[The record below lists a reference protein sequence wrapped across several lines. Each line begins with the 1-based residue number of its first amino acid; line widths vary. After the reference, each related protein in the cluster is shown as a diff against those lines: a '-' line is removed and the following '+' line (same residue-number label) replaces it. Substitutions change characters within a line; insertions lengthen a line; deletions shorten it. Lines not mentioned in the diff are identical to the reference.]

1 MQQDTTK
8 AIFFIIVSCLAF
20 SVMNNIIRYASS
32 DMNSWQMVFFR
43 NVMSLL
49 IISPFVLRKGMS
61 GLKTSSIKLYFLRSL
76 TGLIAMCSWFYS
88 LALLPVAEATALGF
102 TLPIFASLLA
112 IIFFKEKADFLRIL
126 AIAIGFLGSLIILR
140 PDSGIFGFGAL
151 VALFASFMM
160 AVSSLLIKRLS
171 KTDKAITMVFYMT
184 AIMTPL
190 SLPMAVIHWQPFEET
205 MMLLMFG
212 IGLTSTIGQYFL
224 SRAYAI
230 AEMMV
235 LMPFDFFRLIFSASI
250 AAIIFAEYPDMLTF
264 VGAAVIL
271 TSAFF
276 SIKRE
281 QRLKSLTTL

>member
-1 MQQDTTK
+1 
-8 AIFFIIVSCLAF
+8 
-20 SVMNNIIRYASS
+20 
-32 DMNSWQMVFFR
+32 MVFFR